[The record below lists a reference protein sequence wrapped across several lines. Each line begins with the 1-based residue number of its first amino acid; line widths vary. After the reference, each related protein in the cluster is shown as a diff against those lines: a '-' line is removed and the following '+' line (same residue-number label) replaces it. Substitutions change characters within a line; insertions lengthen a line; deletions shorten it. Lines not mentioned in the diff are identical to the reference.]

1 VLTAVVLAL
10 AAALG
15 APTSVAAETTVVC
28 DPHRETCTVTVVT
41 PPNPGGSTG
50 GGDTGTARICNGL
63 RGEVVPCFS
72 ESFGWFNDA
81 DGCYYD
87 HLATQPDASNPV
99 WEGHHPDGSIFA
111 VTCGGLPFGGSAG
124 GWTWRATP
132 PPGFSGVGITPAQMA
147 QRAVDQMRLTGPAI
161 HLTISSE
168 ETGLVGVPVWLWTE
182 VTPTTWGPNSAT
194 ASVPG
199 LSVTARAQATQIV
212 WDMGDGHTQ
221 VCTGPGTPY
230 TPGAVQSPT
239 CDYLYERSSA
249 GQPADAYPLT
259 ATTTW
264 QVTWSGGGT
273 SGSLTL
279 TRTSTTTVRI
289 GELQVLITG

>member
-1 VLTAVVLAL
+1 MLTALVLAL
-10 AAALG
+10 TTTLG
-15 APTSVAAETTVVC
+15 VPSSVATETTIIC
-28 DPHRETCTVTVVT
+28 DPHRETCTVTVVA
-41 PPNPGGSTG
+41 PPSRGGSTDVV
-50 GGDTGTARICNGL
+50 DTGGARVCIWNNG
-63 RGEVVPCFS
+63 EIVPCFD
-72 ESFGWFNDA
+72 ETFGWFNDA

-87 HLATQPDASNPV
+87 ELSPQPEASNPT
-99 WEGHHPDGSIFA
+99 WEGHHPVGSVYA
-111 VTCGGLPFGGSAG
+111 VICGPMPFGGTGG
-124 GWTWRATP
+124 GWTWLPTP
-132 PPGFSGVGITPAQMA
+132 PPGFGDVGITPAQMA

-161 HLTISSE
+161 HLTISSD

-182 VTPTTWGPNSAT
+182 VTATTWGPNSAT

-212 WDMGDGHTQ
+212 WDMGDGHTR

-230 TPGAVQSPT
+230 TQGAVQSPT

-249 GQPADAYPLT
+249 GQPGDAYPVT

-264 QVTWSGGGT
+264 QVAWSGGGT

-279 TRTSTTTVRI
+279 TRTSTTAVRI
-289 GELQVLITG
+289 GELQVLVTG